1 MRTLFAILSFS
12 LFGLMA
18 CQHDPAI
25 QTVGVEEFAQ
35 IIQDPNV
42 QLLDVRTPEEYT
54 EGHIKGFTMIDD
66 YFEQNYRKAKEAGLK
81 VGFYHYVTARS
92 IQVAKE
98 QAIFFA
104 EVISGTMPDCKLAMD
119 FEDFGSL
126 SNKEVNEIS
135 EVFSNFGIII
145 KTSTIILIIN
155 AILLVLAWLLIG
167 AEFGIKT
174 VYTALILGPLID
186 LWEKILPFEKLV
198 TDGTS
203 VMNDPWLD
211 LICFVLM
218 LSISQA
224 ILFRINASTGGLD
237 ILAKIVNKYLHF
249 DIGASVTIAGAL
261 ICCSAFAINPF
272 RMVVIGLIGTWINGI
287 AVDYFTDT
295 LNKRK
300 RVCIISEDHERI
312 RNYIINTLERGC
324 SLYSLKGGYSG
335 EEKVE
340 VVVLLTQ
347 DEYAKLL
354 NYLREE
360 NFDCF
365 ITAGNVSEIY
375 GSWHNKHK
383 LDA

>member
-1 MRTLFAILSFS
+1 MSKHFQKFGVNFKLMTNILKPLATVKFWKELLIMTLGMSFGAAAVYY
-12 LFGLMA
+12 FLM
-18 CQHDPAI
+18 PSKL
-25 QTVGVEEFAQ
+25 
-35 IIQDPNV
+35 II
-42 QLLDVRTPEEYT
+42 
-54 EGHIKGFTMIDD
+54 G
-66 YFEQNYRKAKEAGLK
+66 
-81 VGFYHYVTARS
+81 S
-92 IQVAKE
+92 
-98 QAIFFA
+98 
-104 EVISGTMPDCKLAMD
+104 ISGLAIV
-119 FEDFGSL
+119 L
-126 SNKEVNEIS
+126 S